1 MANTQRHALSEIGR
15 GFSIENSR
23 SLEPLLPQPSPFG
36 DAGSKLLR
44 GSESPIGPLLRIG
57 FQRVD
62 RSHRMHFN
70 SVQPLSSRTEVGRFP
85 HLAHLVLSI
94 AEIRHGAA

>member
-15 GFSIENSR
+15 DFSTENSR
-23 SLEPLLPQPSPFG
+23 RLKPYLQNHHLPG

-57 FQRVD
+57 LQRVD

-85 HLAHLVLSI
+85 HLAHLVLSF
-94 AEIRHGAA
+94 AEIRHSAA